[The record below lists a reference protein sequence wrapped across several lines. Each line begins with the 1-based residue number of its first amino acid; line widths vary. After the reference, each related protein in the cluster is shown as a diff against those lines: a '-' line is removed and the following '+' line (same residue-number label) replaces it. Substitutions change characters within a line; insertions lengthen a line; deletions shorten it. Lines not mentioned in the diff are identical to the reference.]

1 MEAFLF
7 HSSLSRNAQ
16 DRYGRWLPPD
26 DVHLERLSPEL
37 TRSELPSP
45 SPDALKGLGIPSFRG
60 SSMKVVITGGA
71 GFVGL
76 LLGQRLAALGRITN
90 SKGETRSIEE
100 IVLFDIALPDSQP
113 KSLDKRIRFETG
125 EISDAHTVRRLI
137 DRKDISIFHLA
148 SVLSGGGEQDFDL
161 AIRVNLHGNLNVLEA
176 ARALASKPKVV
187 FASSIAVFGGSH
199 MPKTVGDMTKQ
210 TPQTTY
216 GMTKSIGE
224 LLINDYTRK
233 GFIDGR
239 SARLPTVIVRPGKPN
254 KAASSFASGVFREP
268 LNGIECVLPVGEDT
282 IMPVSGYRSI
292 VEGFVK
298 LHEARADEL
307 GDDRAV
313 TFPGINATVKEMIA
327 ALKRVAGNRHLG
339 DIRVERDPVIER
351 IVETWPTALNF
362 DRARKIGLPLDKD
375 IDSIV
380 RAYIEDYL

>member
-1 MEAFLF
+1 
-7 HSSLSRNAQ
+7 
-16 DRYGRWLPPD
+16 
-26 DVHLERLSPEL
+26 
-37 TRSELPSP
+37 
-45 SPDALKGLGIPSFRG
+45 
-60 SSMKVVITGGA
+60 MKVVITGGA

-76 LLGQRLAALGRITN
+76 LLGQRLAALGSITN
-90 SKGETRSIEE
+90 SAGQTKKVEE
-100 IVLFDIALPDSQP
+100 IALFDIAEPQSKPQ
-113 KSLDKRIRFETG
+113 SLDQRIRFETG
-125 EISDAHTVRRLI
+125 EISDAQTVRRLI
-137 DRKDISIFHLA
+137 DRKDVSIFHLA

-161 AIRVNLHGNLNVLEA
+161 AMRVNLQGQLNVLEA
-176 ARALASKPKVV
+176 ARALGSKPKVV
-187 FASSIAVFGGSH
+187 FASSIAVFGGAR
-199 MPKTVGDMTKQ
+199 MPKTVGDTIKQ

-216 GMTKSIGE
+216 GTTKAIGE

-268 LNGIECVLPVGEDT
+268 LNGVECVLPVGEDT
-282 IMPVSGYRSI
+282 IMPVSSYRSI

-298 LHEARADEL
+298 LHEARGEEL

-313 TFPGINATVKEMIA
+313 TFPGINVTVKEMIA
-327 ALKRVAGNRHLG
+327 SLKRVAGNRHLG
-339 DIRVERDPVIER
+339 EIRVELDPVIER

-380 RAYIEDYL
+380 RAYIQDYL